1 MILKRNNVKNI
12 LISYWLWK
20 NCTPYSFKSLE
31 GMNVFLDSGAF
42 SAYNS
47 EAKINI
53 DKYIEFIDKHNFHKY
68 VVLDVVGSQ
77 EKTMENLKYMESRG
91 LRPIPVFQYGS
102 KLSYLDDMA
111 GKYKLIALGGL
122 LSESSKNKRIKWCK
136 DILNRYPNQKFHG
149 FGATGQ
155 KIFKLAWHS
164 VDSSSW
170 YRNYADQLPN
180 ETLKAARK
188 RKIKKYINMQNK
200 HQKYYNL
207 QLFLKKEVIN

>member
-47 EAKINI
+47 NAKIDIN
-53 DKYIEFIDKHNFHKY
+53 KYIEFIKKHNFDKY
-68 VVLDVVGSQ
+68 VVLDVIGSQ
-77 EKTMENLKYMESRG
+77 EETMGNLKYMQKENLS
-91 LRPIPVFQYGS
+91 PIPVFQYDS
-102 KLSYLDDMA
+102 KLSYLNDMA
-111 GKYKLIALGGL
+111 GKYQLIALGGL
-122 LSESSKNKRIKWCK
+122 LSETSKNKRIKWCK
-136 DILNRYPNQKFHG
+136 DILNSYPNQNFHG

-155 KIFKLAWHS
+155 KIFKLPWYS

-170 YRNYADQLPN
+170 YRNYADQFPN
-180 ETLKAARK
+180 ERLKTARK
-188 RKIKKYINMQNK
+188 RKIKKYLRMEKRHKTN
-200 HQKYYNL
+200 YNL
-207 QLFLKKEVIN
+207 QLF